1 MNSSTIIES
10 SQQESVKNYIS
21 NFENL
26 AHNETNKNLVTNNK
40 WKTSLPTAINLQV
53 GDEIFMKNASI
64 KTIGL
69 SDESI
74 ELTGRSMDNPQLTDN
89 AIQMEFGY
97 YQSNNWEQN
106 LALPYGIA
114 TIPAFGINP
123 INSEY
128 RNVDYVNILNIY
140 NIPVSDVV
148 GTYTNIQ
155 SAFWSDYGGPSLG
168 ENITNSISFD
178 YYYNS
183 ALKLSSYDTD
193 LSDSIIE
200 SFLNGETLTELA
212 TTSNINVKNPHCGIM
227 TSGNLGFFRPDDQR
241 LYIGNDNWVGFYNNG
256 YTSYHNEEYS
266 TTDYSGIFELKKS
279 TTDIE
284 ITTGFNSPTVIAQQ
298 ITETLNNPS
307 FSNDQFIKPIAIDFT
322 EKITSI
328 IPGIKLKNVYQRE
341 NLFQIG
347 DNSLKITPT
356 SAGKII
362 YDTCINGIENFNVVN
377 DSLPEIPYPNLE
389 QRSRHMWNCMSSNDY
404 RRTEAITRLYSN
416 LNKSR
421 NIQTLNM
428 NNLDNATYY
437 TGDEDPDKNWGD
449 VGLITGDS
457 AYPTS
462 LPYNFGEQQVLFDD
476 LQDFSKNFTTE
487 DLLEKKNYLLYKSLN
502 PTDFEVPNATQG
514 VRTPTTNDR
523 YLDIKPNNVI
533 MTNMIANDEN
543 IEKMKKVIRLLE
555 KPSDN
560 NLDIDFTNKSFEDT
574 LYFSQELGRLNDRDS
589 TSCYNIKNY
598 TVPPTG
604 GVLANEPAFKY
615 VEDGISLPVCL
626 ATPNSVA
633 KRFTQ
638 ADVPNYTFWQN
649 LVQLPLYAGLFC
661 DEDNIFIHEEI
672 ESATTPIYRNITY
685 TKNWR
690 DNKMYQMDYYSR
702 YNENRSPKSGNLIL
716 PLIQAAPGQ
725 PQPLQPTNF
734 KFTDNVGNYYDD
746 TKLKEENIGMVVAF
760 RNLVEE
766 SAEVLQFGLGS
777 IPTTDA
783 FSFYS
788 VDTTGTN
795 YTKNNNIY
803 VNVSPVTSQN
813 VLADNSLSIGD
824 GGTTNS
830 TLFLSQNNVPTY
842 SNTVGITNIEAQ
854 YAPVIEYD
862 SIDLI
867 RPSSFEMFQSA
878 TLPKAPLVPTP
889 VTENLFGGPVGDGT
903 HALTTNMTLNG
914 QSSIYNNEIYASYSY
929 SSNAGTGYTGI
940 EWYGGEKKVV
950 ERLRV
955 WFAQNVWNTSGYYPK
970 IITIHAYDN
979 SSTYDV
985 NDPTTFELLYFEENI
1000 PISSYNNVPWVTS
1013 STAPLSAS
1021 GLTKC
1026 KDINLTSPNGYKFL
1040 KILWSN
1046 GLSGSPYVVVSQIV
1060 IDGKQ
1065 FEETQS
1071 RFPKKMIVQAR
1082 ANSSVNWT
1090 TLSTQS
1096 KLTQPNAAGFNGST
1110 YPSNPPISGITPPFQ
1125 SIINSLELK
1134 YRYFRFIF
1142 PEAFNTRNTLSIG
1155 ELVLK
1160 KNNSNSILWG
1170 DNVGVFEPDNL
1181 ILKIKKANHSDYGGF
1196 VNIQGGSSKND
1207 LQNGLLTA
1215 SNFETL
1221 NMSLNTNA
1229 VYSETANRIL
1239 INSNIYISI
1248 QYNFSVPTEVNG
1260 FSLFKLNT
1268 TGSPSLAQFSQIK
1281 RMSVWC
1287 EGEDGVLDEIFKDGQ
1302 ETWAEGVSTTNS
1314 IQTSPPFISHN
1325 FNDSIK
1331 KYKNIEFRITETF
1344 ASGVISGGS
1353 NLCWIGNILL
1363 RQFNLSNIIQQ
1374 NVPFLGYVCREQIT
1388 SKDKYKIP
1396 LPIEGE
1402 FLGLSR
1408 SYQNNLLSYTYNP
1421 QKIVKG
1427 QGSRRGLGN
1436 ITIEKNGEITM
1447 PIFVAP
1453 TVNLVGGTPNITGNQ
1468 ITAEWEKIS
1477 EVTGTSVTYQLKTL
1491 RVTLSNPSYITAP
1504 NITFTQAAGT
1514 TTFVTPEAYVQL
1526 DELKNSY
1533 NKNNTNYPYI
1543 MIGANDMNMEFN
1555 TKDSRLAFQN
1565 LHTETVEGQSSNNML
1580 RFYEASQNYN
1590 TNAANQIIPPDD
1602 EAGNKVIKFNKR
1614 RFEINSARAG
1624 FSEGTPKELV
1634 IEQIIPT
1641 ENKAISSLGASSSV
1655 GGVGLLNV
1663 KVKKKDGTYENINP
1677 QNLYTY
1683 KGSLLDKCGFDSKQ
1697 LLPIFGNQNTFFN
1710 RGLYNKYIT
1719 SNKNALNQYNNVVS
1733 PFTTNGFLAGSFN
1746 NSLNVNNLGY
1756 IMNNNTGNNKL
1767 EKSIPQ
1773 TTDQLLAL
1781 KLPQKFSYSHLL
1793 VYTNLLQKNNYI
1805 GGQVINNLSCIGSI
1819 SRSFQTGDYIFLS
1832 EPSLPYTIDLVETFT
1847 ELEIEIRTPNGE
1859 LANIDSGSTIFLQIN
1874 QKKPAPLVV
1883 KD

>member
-10 SQQESVKNYIS
+10 SQQQSVKNYIS
-21 NFENL
+21 DFENL
-26 AHNETNKNLVTNNK
+26 SHNESNKNLITNNK

-64 KTIGL
+64 KTVGL

-74 ELTGRSMDNPQLTDN
+74 ELTGTSADNEQLTDN
-89 AIQMEFGY
+89 GIQMEFGY

-106 LALPYGIA
+106 IILPYGVA
-114 TIPAFGINP
+114 TAQPFGISPKNTT
-123 INSEY
+123 Y
-128 RNVDYVNILNIY
+128 RNVDFVNNQNKF
-140 NIPVSDVV
+140 NIPIADVG
-148 GTYTNIQ
+148 GTY
-155 SAFWSDYGGPSLG
+155 SKVECAFWSDYGGPSLG
-168 ENITNSISFD
+168 DNLTNVKSLD

-183 ALKLSSYDTD
+183 ALKLSSFDNIQIAPLILGD
-193 LSDSIIE
+193 
-200 SFLNGETLTELA
+200 FNGESLSALPITENV
-212 TTSNINVKNPHCGIM
+212 NIFTQNCGLM
-227 TSGNLGFFRPDDQR
+227 TSGNLGFYRPDDQR

-256 YTSYHNEEYS
+256 YSSYHNEAYS
-266 TTDYSGIFELKKS
+266 TTDYSGIFEIKTS

-284 ITTGFNSPTVIAQQ
+284 ISTGFNSPTVIAQQ

-307 FSNDQFIKPIAIDFT
+307 FENDQFVKPVAIDFT
-322 EKITSI
+322 EKIRPVI
-328 IPGIKLKNVYQRE
+328 AGIKLKDVYQRE

-347 DNSLKITPT
+347 DNTLKVNPT

-362 YDTCINGIENFNVVN
+362 YDTCINGTENFNVVN
-377 DSLPEIPYPNLE
+377 NSITEIPYPNLE
-389 QRSRHMWNCMSSNDY
+389 QRSRHMWNCMTSNDY
-404 RRTEAITRLYSN
+404 KRTEAITRLYSN

-437 TGDEDPDKNWGD
+437 TGDEDPDKNWA
-449 VGLITGDS
+449 VGAITNDT

-476 LQDFSKNFTTE
+476 LKDFSKSFTAEEVT
-487 DLLEKKNYLLYKSLN
+487 EKKNYILYKSILE
-502 PTDFEVPNATQG
+502 TDFNVPNATSS
-514 VRTPTTNDR
+514 VRQPTTDDR
-523 YLDIKPNNVI
+523 YLDLKPNNVI
-533 MTNMIANDEN
+533 MSNMVCNDEN

-560 NLDIDFTNKSFEDT
+560 DIDIDFTNKNFEDT
-574 LYFSQELGRLNDRDS
+574 LYFSQELGRLNDRDT

-598 TVPPTG
+598 TIPVGQPNAG
-604 GVLANEPAFKY
+604 EPLYPY

-626 ATPNSVA
+626 SSPNSVA

-638 ADVPNYTFWQN
+638 ADVPNYTFWN
-649 LVQLPLYAGLFC
+649 KFVQLPLYAGLFC
-661 DEDNIFIHEEI
+661 DENNIFIHNEI
-672 ESATTPIYRNITY
+672 EPATTPIYRNITY

-716 PLIQAAPGQ
+716 PLIEAAPGQ

-734 KFTDNVGNYYDD
+734 KFTDNFGNYYDD
-746 TKLKEENIGMVVAF
+746 TKLKEENIGMVVAY

-788 VDTTGTN
+788 VDTTATT

-830 TLFLSQNNVPTY
+830 TLFLSQNSGTTY

-862 SIDLI
+862 AIDLI

-903 HALTTNMTLNG
+903 HSLTTNMTLTG
-914 QSSIYNNEIYASYSY
+914 QSNIYNNEIYNSYSY

-955 WFAQNVWNTSGYYPK
+955 WFGQNQWNNLGYYPQ
-970 IITIHAYDN
+970 IITIHAYDD
-979 SSTYDV
+979 SSTYNV
-985 NDPTTFELLYFEENI
+985 NDPTTFELLFFEEFI
-1000 PISSYNNVPWVTS
+1000 PISDYNNVPWVTS

-1046 GLSGSPYVVVSQIV
+1046 GFSGSPYVVVSQIV

-1082 ANSSVNWT
+1082 ANETVDWT

-1096 KLTQPNAAGFNGST
+1096 KLSQPYPAGFNGST
-1110 YPSNPPISGITPPFQ
+1110 YPSNPPISGIIAPYQ
-1125 SIINSLELK
+1125 SVINSLELK
-1134 YRYFRFIF
+1134 YRFFRFIF
-1142 PEAFNTRNTLSIG
+1142 PETFNTRNTLSIG

-1170 DNVGVFEPDNL
+1170 DNIGAFNEDNL

-1196 VNIQGGSSKND
+1196 VNIQGGLKTNI
-1207 LQNGLLTA
+1207 QNGLLSVSA
-1215 SNFETL
+1215 SKTL
-1221 NMSLNTNA
+1221 NLSLNSTPIYNP
-1229 VYSETANRIL
+1229 TLNRIA
-1239 INSNIYISI
+1239 ITPNSYLSI
-1248 QYNFSVPTEVNG
+1248 MYNFTIPTEVNG
-1260 FSLFKLNT
+1260 FSIFRLQTAANPL
-1268 TGSPSLAQFSQIK
+1268 PPQIK

-1287 EGEDGVLDEIFKDGQ
+1287 EGEDGVLDEIFDKNQ
-1302 ETWAEGVSTTNS
+1302 NWAEGVSTTDS
-1314 IQTSPPFISHN
+1314 IQTSAPFVSHN

-1331 KYKNIEFRITETF
+1331 KYKNIEFRITETY
-1344 ASGVISGGS
+1344 VTGS

-1374 NVPFLGYVCREQIT
+1374 NVPFLGYVCREQIS
-1388 SKDKYKIP
+1388 SKDKYNIP

-1402 FLGLSR
+1402 FLGLSP

-1427 QGSRRGLGN
+1427 QGNRRGLGN

-1447 PIFVAP
+1447 PTFVAP
-1453 TVNLVGGTPNITGNQ
+1453 TVTLVGSSGIL
-1468 ITAEWEKIS
+1468 TAEWEQIA
-1477 EVTGTSVTYQLKTL
+1477 EVVGTSVTYQLKSL
-1491 RVTLSNPSYITAP
+1491 RITDQDTDLIQAPSILFTPPTPAPTTYTA
-1504 NITFTQAAGT
+1504 
-1514 TTFVTPEAYVQL
+1514 PEAYIAL

-1533 NKNNTNYPYI
+1533 NVKNTNYPYI
-1543 MIGANDMNMEFN
+1543 MIGANDMTMEFN

-1565 LHTETVEGQSSNNML
+1565 LHTETVEGQNSNNML
-1580 RFYEASQNYN
+1580 RFYEGVQNYN
-1590 TNAANQIIPPDD
+1590 TNAGNQIIPPDD

-1614 RFEINSARAG
+1614 RFEVNSARAG
-1624 FSEGTPKELV
+1624 FSEGTPKQLV

-1641 ENKAISSLGASSSV
+1641 ENKAIASLGASSSV
-1655 GGVGLLNV
+1655 GGVGLLNI
-1663 KVKKKDGTYENINP
+1663 KVKKKDGTYENINND
-1677 QNLYTY
+1677 NLYTY
-1683 KGSLLDKCGFDSKQ
+1683 KGTLLDKCGFNINQ
-1697 LLPIFGNQNTFFN
+1697 LLPKFGNQNRFFN

-1719 SNKNALNQYNNVVS
+1719 SNKNSLNQYNSVTL

-1767 EKSIPQ
+1767 EKTIAQ

-1781 KLPQKFSYSHLL
+1781 KLPEKFSYSHLL

-1805 GGQVINNLSCIGSI
+1805 GGPRINNLSCIGSI
-1819 SRSFQTGDYIFLS
+1819 SRNYQTGDFIFLAA
-1832 EPSLPYTIDLVETFT
+1832 PTLPYVIDLVETIT
-1847 ELEIEIRTPNGE
+1847 EVEIEIRNPNGE
-1859 LANIDSGSTIFLQIN
+1859 LASIDSGSTIFLQIN
-1874 QKKPAPLVV
+1874 QKKPIPLVV
-1883 KD
+1883 KN